1 MIRCGIKI
9 SNGEVKDSFTE
20 YGLIFI
26 SSDKIFAPPTKG
38 MLEESFVEEAGVH
51 TDKKTVDD
59 KFEYNVKFLIEC
71 PNTDINNANI
81 KIANINSLMY
91 EQEQGSDIKTFK
103 EWTIHNYK
111 DRVKI
116 TGIPSPISSVDADDF
131 FRDKNGIQHDA
142 VVVELKLNVINPKKC
157 DFATSN
163 E

>member
-111 DRVKI
+111 DRVNI

-131 FRDKNGIQHDA
+131 FRDKNGTQHDA
-142 VVVELKLNVINPKKC
+142 VVVELKLNVTNPKKC